1 MEHSVTGDG
10 VQGVVRRNPV
20 DGSVTVRGQ
29 VTGLGS
35 VPQKIIYIAAAPVTR
50 GIGFAGSG
58 QPYPNKEIAYSNT
71 PNTGVIDSP
80 NGSFTID
87 LKGIP
92 AGYFSGLGSIYVPPC
107 VDFTCFAAP
116 NEAKGQKKMYHTTL
130 IINETAAPW
139 RWGSGAPA
147 PMRPEVD
154 TPDATGRAM
163 YYFGREALPLFNNQ
177 EAQLRAR
184 GYPGEMTSRGWP
196 EPDDEKPWAHASPP
210 S

>member
-1 MEHSVTGDG
+1 MEHSVNGNG
-10 VQGVVRRNPV
+10 IQGVVRRNPV
-20 DGSVTVRGQ
+20 DGSVTVKGQ
-29 VTGLGS
+29 VLGLGP

-71 PNTGVIDSP
+71 PNTGVVDSID
-80 NGSFTID
+80 GSFTIE

-107 VDFTCFAAP
+107 VDITCFTID
-116 NEAKGQKKMYHTTL
+116 KKMFHTTL
-130 IINETAAPW
+130 IVNETAAPW

-147 PMRPEVD
+147 PLKPEID
-154 TPDATGRAM
+154 SGDSTGRAM

-184 GYPGEMTSRGWP
+184 SYPGEMTSRGWP
-196 EPDDEKPWAHASPP
+196 EADDAKPWAHASPP

>member
-1 MEHSVTGDG
+1 MEHSVSGDG
-10 VQGVVRRNPV
+10 VQGVVSRNPV
-20 DGSVTVRGQ
+20 DGSVTVNGKI
-29 VTGLGS
+29 TGLG
-35 VPQKIIYIAAAPVTR
+35 PAHQKIIYIAAAPVTR

-71 PNTGVIDSP
+71 PNTGILESP
-80 NGSFTID
+80 DGSFSIT

-92 AGYFSGLGSIYVPPC
+92 AGYFSGLGSIYIPPC
-107 VDFTCFAAP
+107 VDFTCFNAD
-116 NEAKGQKKMYHTTL
+116 KKMFHTTL
-130 IINETAAPW
+130 LITDTAAPW
-139 RWGSGAPA
+139 RWGSGSPA
-147 PMRPEVD
+147 TMSPEID

-184 GYPGEMTSRGWP
+184 GYPGEMTARGWP
-196 EPDDEKPWAHASPP
+196 EPDDAKPWAHASPP

>member
-1 MEHSVTGDG
+1 MEHSVTGSG

-20 DGSVTVRGQ
+20 DGSVTVKGQ
-29 VTGLGS
+29 ILGLGPI
-35 VPQKIIYIAAAPVTR
+35 PQKIIYIAAAPVTR

-71 PNTGVIDSP
+71 PNTGMVESSD
-80 NGSFTID
+80 GTFTIE

-92 AGYFSGLGSIYVPPC
+92 AGYFSGLGSIYIPPC
-107 VDFTCFAAP
+107 VDFTCFTVD
-116 NEAKGQKKMYHTTL
+116 KKMFHTTL
-130 IINETAAPW
+130 MINETAVPW

-147 PMRPEVD
+147 PMKPEID
-154 TPDATGRAM
+154 TPDSTGRSM
-163 YYFGREALPLFNNQ
+163 YYFGREELPLFNNQ

-196 EPDDEKPWAHASPP
+196 EADDRKPWAHASPP

>member
-1 MEHSVTGDG
+1 MEHSVSGNG

-20 DGSVTVRGQ
+20 DGNVTVKGQ
-29 VTGLGS
+29 ITGLGT

-58 QPYPNKEIAYSNT
+58 QPYPSKEIAYSNT
-71 PNTGVIDSP
+71 PNTGVVDSP
-80 NGSFTID
+80 DGTFTIE

-92 AGYFSGLGSIYVPPC
+92 AGYFSGLGSIYIPPC
-107 VDFTCFAAP
+107 VDFTSFTVD
-116 NEAKGQKKMYHTTL
+116 KKMFHTTL
-130 IINETAAPW
+130 MITETAVPW

-147 PMRPEVD
+147 PMKPEID
-154 TPDATGRAM
+154 TPDSTGRSM
-163 YYFGREALPLFNNQ
+163 YYFGREELPLFNNQ

-184 GYPGEMTSRGWP
+184 SYPGEMTSRGWP
-196 EPDDEKPWAHASPP
+196 EADDRKPWAHASPP

>member
-29 VTGLGS
+29 VTGLGT

-71 PNTGVIDSP
+71 PNTGVIESP
-80 NGSFTID
+80 DGSFTIE

-92 AGYFSGLGSIYVPPC
+92 AGYFSGLGSIYIPPC
-107 VDFTCFAAP
+107 VDYTCIAAP
-116 NEAKGQKKMYHTTL
+116 NGIKSQKKMYHTTL

-147 PMRPEVD
+147 PMRPEPD

-163 YYFGREALPLFNNQ
+163 YYFGREELPLFNNQ

-196 EPDDEKPWAHASPP
+196 EPDDAKPWAHASPP

>member
-29 VTGLGS
+29 VTGLGT

-80 NGSFTID
+80 DGNFTIE

-116 NEAKGQKKMYHTTL
+116 NEVKGQKKMYHTTL

-147 PMRPEVD
+147 PMRPEPD

-163 YYFGREALPLFNNQ
+163 YYFGREELPLFNNQ